1 MTPRWSTASIR
12 VRLTGWYT
20 VVLSLMLVV
29 YATATFVAVRQEFFE
44 QLDDQLHDDFETAEG
59 FLAPTP
65 DGRIMWSGDRRH
77 DPDND
82 DDRGSDVWSASGE
95 QIYRSGASAALPP
108 VALAATR
115 AQPRYE
121 SMVVNHHHWRSLV
134 GTSMVGGRAVVLRV
148 SRSEERLRTQLWE
161 VLTVLVFGLP
171 LVVALAGV
179 GGYVLARRALAPIE
193 HLASEARRITAE
205 RLHER
210 LSVPN
215 QHDEI
220 GRLAAVINEAF
231 ARLESSFE
239 QLRRFTAD
247 ASHEL
252 RTPLSVIR
260 GIGEVGLSETRTSAE
275 YKEAIGSML
284 EEVDRLT
291 NLVDTLL
298 RLSHG
303 DAGTVRL
310 SREGVDLGQLTRDV
324 VSSLGI
330 LAEERNQRLTVDV
343 ADGVSVAADRLVLRE
358 AITNVVD
365 NAIKYAPQT
374 SAIDIRVSANGHQ
387 ALLTVADGGPG
398 IAAQHRERIFDRF
411 FRLDEARS
419 RDRGG
424 TGLGLA
430 IAKWAVEVNG
440 GQISVEGGA
449 NGGSVFR
456 IVLPIATAA
465 TSEHRDNATQRI
477 AQRLE
482 RIGGHT

>member
-1 MTPRWSTASIR
+1 MTRWSAPSIR
-12 VRLTGWYT
+12 QRLTAWYT
-20 VVLSLMLVV
+20 VALVLMMAV
-29 YATATFVAVRQEFFE
+29 YATATFVAVRHEFLE

-59 FLAPTP
+59 YVTP
-65 DGRIMWSGDRRH
+65 MADGRIVWSGDRHH

-82 DDRGSDVWSASGE
+82 SDRGSDVWSASGE
-95 QIYRSGASAALPP
+95 PIYRSNVSAVFPAVVP
-108 VALAATR
+108 AATSE
-115 AQPRYE
+115 QPRYE
-121 SMVVNHHHWRSLV
+121 SIVANGRRWRTLTGRSLV
-134 GTSMVGGRAVVLRV
+134 GGRPVVLRV
-148 SRSEERLRTQLWE
+148 ARSEERLRGQLWE
-161 VLTVLVFGLP
+161 VLTVLVFGVP
-171 LVVALAGV
+171 LVVVLAGV
-179 GGYVLARRALAPIE
+179 GGYVLARRALMPID

-220 GRLAAVINEAF
+220 GRLAAVINETF
-231 ARLESSFE
+231 ARLESSFA

-260 GIGEVGLSETRTSAE
+260 GIGEVGLGETRTPAE

-298 RLSHG
+298 RLSYG

-310 SREGVDLGQLTRDV
+310 SREAIDLGQLTRDAV
-324 VSSLGI
+324 FSVGI

-343 ADGVSVAADRLVLRE
+343 DDGVAVTADRLVLRE
-358 AITNVVD
+358 AITNIVD
-365 NAIKYAPQT
+365 NAIKYSPRSSTIQ
-374 SAIDIRVSANGHQ
+374 IRVRADGNQ
-387 ALLTVADGGPG
+387 ALVTVADQGAG
-398 IAAQHRERIFDRF
+398 IAPEYRERIFDRF
-411 FRLDEARS
+411 FRVDEARS

-430 IAKWAVEVNG
+430 IAKWAVDVNG
-440 GQISVEGGA
+440 GHISIESGA

-456 IVLPIATAA
+456 IVLPIGT
-465 TSEHRDNATQRI
+465 TPNTERDEHATQRT
-477 AQRLE
+477 
-482 RIGGHT
+482 GGHV

>member
-1 MTPRWSTASIR
+1 VTPPWATASIR

-29 YATATFVAVRQEFFE
+29 YATATFVAVRQEFLE

-59 FLAPTP
+59 FLTPTP
-65 DGRIMWSGDRRH
+65 EGRIVWSGDRRH

-82 DDRGSDVWSASGE
+82 EDRGSDAWSANGD

-108 VALAATR
+108 VALAATK
-115 AQPRYE
+115 AQAGYE
-121 SMVVNHHHWRSLV
+121 SLVATGHRWRTLTGTSLV
-134 GTSMVGGRAVVLRV
+134 GGRSVVLRV
-148 SRSEERLRTQLWE
+148 SRSEERLRDQLWE
-161 VLTVLVFGLP
+161 VLTVLVLGFP
-171 LVVALAGV
+171 LVVVLAGI
-179 GGYVLARRALAPIE
+179 GGYVLARRALTPIDR
-193 HLASEARRITAE
+193 LASDARRITAE

-210 LSVPN
+210 LWVPN

-220 GRLAAVINEAF
+220 GRLAAVINATF
-231 ARLESSFE
+231 ARLESSFD

-260 GIGEVGLSETRTSAE
+260 AIGEVGLGETRTPAE

-310 SREGVDLGQLTRDV
+310 AREAIDLGQLTCDV
-324 VSSLGI
+324 VSSLAI
-330 LAEERNQRLTVDV
+330 LAEERNQRLAVDV
-343 ADGVSVAADRLVLRE
+343 AAGVSADADRLVLRE
-358 AITNVVD
+358 AITNVID
-365 NAIKYAPQT
+365 NAIKYSPQGST
-374 SAIDIRVSANGHQ
+374 INIRVRADAGH
-387 ALLTVADGGPG
+387 AVLSVEDEGPG
-398 IAAQHRERIFDRF
+398 IAAEHRERIFDRF

-419 RDRGG
+419 RDGGG

-440 GQISVEGGA
+440 GRISVEGAADRGA
-449 NGGSVFR
+449 IFR
-456 IVLPIATAA
+456 IVLPIGETPTMNAA
-465 TSEHRDNATQRI
+465 NMPLAGWGDR
-477 AQRLE
+477 
-482 RIGGHT
+482 

>member
-1 MTPRWSTASIR
+1 MMPWWSTASIR
-12 VRLTGWYT
+12 VRLTAWYA

-29 YATATFVAVRQEFFE
+29 YATATFVAVRHEFLE
-44 QLDDQLHDDFETAEG
+44 QFDDQLHDDFETAEG
-59 FLAPTP
+59 FLTPTG
-65 DGRIMWSGDRRH
+65 DGRVAWSGEGHH

-82 DDRGSDVWSASGE
+82 EDRGSDVWLASGE
-95 QIYRSGASAALPP
+95 QVYRSGASASLPP
-108 VALAATR
+108 VALVTTT

-121 SMVVNHHHWRSLV
+121 SIVSNRRTWRTLT
-134 GTSMVGGRAVVLRV
+134 GTALVGGRAVVLRV
-148 SRSEERLRTQLWE
+148 SRAETRLRTQLWE
-161 VLTVLVFGLP
+161 VLVVLVLGLP
-171 LVVALAGV
+171 LVVVLAGV
-179 GGYVLARRALAPIE
+179 GGYVLARRALTPID

-220 GRLAAVINEAF
+220 GRLAAVINETF
-231 ARLESSFE
+231 ARLESSFDK
-239 QLRRFTAD
+239 LRRFTAD

-260 GIGEVGLSETRTSAE
+260 GIGEAGLGETRTPAE
-275 YKEAIGSML
+275 YKEAMGSML

-298 RLSHG
+298 RLSYG

-310 SREGVDLGQLTRDV
+310 SRSAIDLGQLTRDAA
-324 VSSLGI
+324 SSLGI
-330 LAEERNQRLTVDV
+330 LAEERNQRLTVDA
-343 ADGVSVAADRLVLRE
+343 ADAVSVTADRLVLRE

-365 NAIKYAPQT
+365 NAIKYSPRA
-374 SAIDIRVSANGHQ
+374 SSIAIRVRADGHQ
-387 ALLTVADGGPG
+387 AHLTVADEGPG
-398 IAAQHRERIFDRF
+398 IAAQDRERIFDRF

-419 RDRGG
+419 RENGG
-424 TGLGLA
+424 AGLGLA

-440 GQISVEGGA
+440 GHITVEAGP

-456 IVLPIATAA
+456 IALPIGTPSI
-465 TSEHRDNATQRI
+465 TSADEQATQRM
-477 AQRLE
+477 
-482 RIGGHT
+482 GGHV

>member
-1 MTPRWSTASIR
+1 MTLWWSTASIR
-12 VRLTGWYT
+12 VRLTAWYT
-20 VVLSLMLVV
+20 VVLFLMLVA
-29 YATATFVAVRQEFFE
+29 YAAATFVAVRHEFFE

-59 FLAPTP
+59 FLTSAG
-65 DGRIMWSGDRRH
+65 DGRVAWSGDSRH

-82 DDRGSDVWSASGE
+82 ADRGSDVWLASGE
-95 QIYRSGASAALPP
+95 QVYRSGASASLPP
-108 VALAATR
+108 VALASTS
-115 AQPRYE
+115 AQRRYE
-121 SMVVNHHHWRSLV
+121 SIAANGHPWRTLT
-134 GTSMVGGRAVVLRV
+134 GTTLVGGRAVVLRV
-148 SRSEERLRTQLWE
+148 SRAETKLRMQLWE
-161 VLTVLVFGLP
+161 ILVVLVLGLP
-171 LVVALAGV
+171 IVVVLAGV
-179 GGYVLARRALAPIE
+179 GGYMLARRALTPID

-298 RLSHG
+298 RLSYG

-310 SREGVDLGQLTRDV
+310 SRAPVDLGQLTGDV
-324 VSSLGI
+324 VFSLKI
-330 LAEERNQRLTVDV
+330 LAEERNQRLALEV
-343 ADGVSVAADRLVLRE
+343 ADGISVTADRLVLRE
-358 AITNVVD
+358 AIMNIVD
-365 NAIKYAPQT
+365 NAIKHSPQA
-374 SAIDIRVSANGHQ
+374 SRIDIRVHAEGNQ
-387 ALLTVADGGPG
+387 ALLTVTDEGPG
-398 IAAQHRERIFDRF
+398 IAAEHRERI
-411 FRLDEARS
+411 
-419 RDRGG
+419 
-424 TGLGLA
+424 
-430 IAKWAVEVNG
+430 
-440 GQISVEGGA
+440 
-449 NGGSVFR
+449 
-456 IVLPIATAA
+456 
-465 TSEHRDNATQRI
+465 
-477 AQRLE
+477 
-482 RIGGHT
+482 